1 MSGASST
8 LSLTTFRWPALACA
22 RRSIAGETMRHGPHH
37 GAQKSTTTGTDALVS
52 VANDW
57 RSAATNHGSFVPHAA
72 HWGTPSAVGRTRL
85 RLPQLGQV
93 TIVAAISAKTV
104 EHSRVHIDEAAL
116 EAEPGAVIEVVE
128 PDAALAR
135 RR

>member
-8 LSLTTFRWPALACA
+8 LSLTTLTWPALDCA

-37 GAQKSTTTGTDALVS
+37 GAQKSTTTGTDAFVS
-52 VANDW
+52 VANDS
-57 RSAATNHGSFVPHAA
+57 RSASTSQGSFVPHAA

-93 TIVAAISAKTV
+93 TIVAAISCKTV
-104 EHSRVHIDEAAL
+104 EESPH
-116 EAEPGAVIEVVE
+116 
-128 PDAALAR
+128 
-135 RR
+135 